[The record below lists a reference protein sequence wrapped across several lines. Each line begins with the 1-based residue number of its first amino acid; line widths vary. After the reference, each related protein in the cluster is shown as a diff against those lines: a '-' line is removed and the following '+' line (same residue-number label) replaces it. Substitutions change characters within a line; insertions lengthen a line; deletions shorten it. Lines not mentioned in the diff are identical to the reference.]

1 METDRWK
8 SFLKGLT
15 FRSLRKDQLA
25 ILLLTGILLVI
36 IAVPAKTDKK
46 EDTQSQGTAKTSDG
60 DAYYTQYMETRLE
73 QILAEIANVGD
84 VDVMITLESSA
95 EKVVEKD
102 RSSQQ
107 DKVTESDAQNTSRI
121 SENNTVSE
129 TSIYEQSDGSGD
141 TPYVSKEI
149 SPRVQGVL
157 VVADGGDLAMVKQ
170 NITEAVQALFDI
182 DTHKIRIMKK
192 NHQSQKQ
199 EDGQ

>member
-1 METDRWK
+1 MEIEKWK
-8 SFLKGLT
+8 QYVKG
-15 FRSLRKDQLA
+15 FSWRSLRKDQLL

-36 IAVPAKTDKK
+36 IAVPA
-46 EDTQSQGTAKTSDG
+46 GTAKNEETQQQETEKISSG
-60 DAYYTQYMETRLE
+60 DEDYVQYMETRLE
-73 QILAEIANVGD
+73 KILAEISDVGE
-84 VDVMITLESSA
+84 VEVMITLESSA

-107 DKVTESDAQNTSRI
+107 ERVTESAGEDESRI
-121 SENNTVSE
+121 SENTTSSE
-129 TSIYEQSDGSGD
+129 TSVYEQSDGTGD

-157 VVADGGDLAMVKQ
+157 VVAEGGDLALVKQ

>member
-1 METDRWK
+1 MEIEKWK
-8 SFLKGLT
+8 QYVKGISL
-15 FRSLRKDQLA
+15 RSLRKDQLL

-36 IAVPAKTDKK
+36 IAVPA
-46 EDTQSQGTAKTSDG
+46 GTAKNEETQQQETEKISSG
-60 DAYYTQYMETRLE
+60 DEDYVQYMETRLE
-73 QILAEIANVGD
+73 KILAEISDVGE
-84 VDVMITLESSA
+84 VEVMITLESSA

-107 DKVTESDAQNTSRI
+107 ERVTESAGEDESRI
-121 SENNTVSE
+121 SENATSSE
-129 TSIYEQSDGSGD
+129 TSVYEQSDGTGD

-157 VVADGGDLAMVKQ
+157 VVAEGGDLALVKQ